1 MISNYKELDVW
12 KKSMEVAIK
21 VYELVKFLPPE
32 EKFCLSDQMRRAVI
46 SIPSNIAEGNQ
57 RYSSREY
64 KHFLTISKGSLA
76 ELETQLLLSEGL
88 GYLEHQDIIPIL
100 SLCTEIGKMLTVM
113 IRNLEQKEQNMA
125 NRGDKKIESR

>member
-21 VYELVKFLPPE
+21 VYKLVKFLPSE

-76 ELETQLLLSEGL
+76 ELETQLLL
-88 GYLEHQDIIPIL
+88 
-100 SLCTEIGKMLTVM
+100 C
-113 IRNLEQKEQNMA
+113 
-125 NRGDKKIESR
+125 

>member
-21 VYELVKFLPPE
+21 VYKLVKFLPSE

-76 ELETQLLLSEGL
+76 ELETQLLLCEGL
-88 GYLEHQDIIPIL
+88 GYLQHQDIIPIL
-100 SLCTEIGKMLTVM
+100 SLCTEIGKMM
-113 IRNLEQKEQNMA
+113 KD
-125 NRGDKKIESR
+125 GDIIVKQR